1 MANENALIVVQP
13 ITVGDSATFAR
24 ASTGTY
30 VGSDGLIKTATTN
43 EARFQYDPITKVG
56 TGLLVENAATNLLTY
71 SEQFDNAAWFKNNA
85 SISANLA
92 TAPDGAL
99 TADKIIENTANSQHA
114 IIVGNLLTNSV
125 QYTSSV
131 FLKSAGR
138 SIVLVGFVKD
148 DGNFVGRYFN
158 LANGTSTDRFGT
170 PDAWSITSYGNGWY
184 RCSVTITN
192 TPTGSSD
199 SFGIYM
205 VDAGTNFTYTGNG
218 TSGVYVWGAQVETGS
233 TATSYIPT
241 TTAAITRAADVI
253 TGSGL
258 VYSNVAETDYS
269 VWSSATT
276 YALATRVILTS
287 SGTHKIY
294 ESLQASNL
302 NHDPLTSPLWWVEVS
317 PTNRWCAFDT
327 SVSTQ
332 TKQSTTI
339 NYSVSPGQAVN
350 TVAALNIYGANSLT
364 VTMSS
369 ALAGGTVYTKT
380 VDLSSRPIES
390 EWWAWFYGAKTAPT
404 QCVLNDLPSYS
415 DCVVNF
421 SFSGTT
427 SLAVGVLMFG
437 LQRSFGVGIN
447 YGARVGIQDYSR
459 KEKNDFGDT
468 VLVQRAFAKRA
479 NFDMQIEKYEVD
491 AFQNFLSDV
500 RAKPCLWIGS
510 ASYEST
516 TVFGFYKNF
525 DILISYPTFAD
536 CSLELEGLT

>member
-43 EARFQYDPITKVG
+43 EARFQYDPITSN
-56 TGLLVENAATNLLTY
+56 GLGLVIESAATNLFTY
-71 SEQFDNAAWFKNNA
+71 SEQFDNAAWVKSSLTVTPNLIVSPDGATTADKLIESATSAEHYADQNLSVVNGTKYVFSVFAKAGERNILKIRTVINFPDQATSFNLTSGAITNGHGTGNA
-85 SISANLA
+85 GIVQLANGWFRCWVLA
-92 TAPDGAL
+92 TASG
-99 TADKIIENTANSQHA
+99 
-114 IIVGNLLTNSV
+114 
-125 QYTSSV
+125 
-131 FLKSAGR
+131 
-138 SIVLVGFVKD
+138 
-148 DGNFVGRYFN
+148 
-158 LANGTSTDRFGT
+158 
-170 PDAWSITSYGNGWY
+170 
-184 RCSVTITN
+184 
-192 TPTGSSD
+192 TGSAVLRLQLYNS
-199 SFGIYM
+199 SH
-205 VDAGTNFTYTGNG
+205 TYLGNG
-218 TSGVYVWGAQVETGS
+218 TSGIYVWGAQLETGS
-233 TATSYIPT
+233 KATSYIPT
-241 TTAAITRAADVI
+241 TTAAATRAADVI

-276 YALATRVILTS
+276 YALAARVILTS

-380 VDLSSRPIES
+380 VDLTSTPSGS
-390 EWWAWFYGAKTAPT
+390 DWWAWFYATRTAPT
-404 QCVLNDLPSYS
+404 QAILTDLPSYS
-415 DCVVNF
+415 DAVISF
-421 SFSGTT
+421 SFSGGAG
-427 SLAVGVLMFG
+427 LAVGVIMLG
-437 LQRSFGVGIN
+437 RQQAFGVGIN

-479 NFDMQIEKYEVD
+479 NFDMQIAKAEVD
-491 AFQNFLSDV
+491 SFQNFLSDV

-510 ASYEST
+510 TVYEST
-516 TVFGFYKNF
+516 TIFGFYKNF